1 MVEQS
6 RRLHGQAM
14 IELAKKWFGEQPL
27 GFVDIGAR
35 GGVHPL
41 IEPIADYVDVL
52 AFEPDKDAAKDVAG
66 CLPLALSNKTGP
78 AILYRCVAP
87 TNDSLRPVNQE
98 FVKRYNMVKFAQT
111 GQDPVE
117 TIRLDAALASAVH
130 KGEFLKLDTQGTEY
144 EILQGA
150 ELTLSVEAI
159 AVYCEVEFA
168 QIYRGQKLFG
178 DIEVFLRSYGF
189 SFIGFDN
196 MSYRSRTPWKGR
208 ERLLHADALF
218 IKDPIEQALTPRQN
232 AVAAMACLLCG
243 YDDLAK
249 EIIDECLF

>member
-1 MVEQS
+1 
-6 RRLHGQAM
+6 M
-14 IELAKKWFGEQPL
+14 IELAKKWFSEQPL

-41 IEPIADYVDVL
+41 IEPIADYVDML
-52 AFEPDKDAAKDVAG
+52 AFEPDRDAAKDVEG
-66 CLPLALSNKTGP
+66 CLPVALSNKTGP
-78 AILYRCVAP
+78 AILYRCIAP
-87 TNDSLRPVNQE
+87 TNDSLRPINQA
-98 FVKRYNMVKFAQT
+98 FIDRYRMVKFAQT
-111 GQDPVE
+111 GQEPVQ
-117 TIRLDAALASAVH
+117 TMRLDAALAGSVH

-150 ELTLSVEAI
+150 ELTLSTEAI
-159 AVYCEVEFA
+159 AIYCEVEFA
-168 QIYRGQKLFG
+168 QIYRGQKLFA

-189 SFIGFDN
+189 SFLGFDN
-196 MSYRSRTPWKGR
+196 MSYRSRWRLGR

-218 IKDPIEQALTPRQN
+218 IKDPLDRALTPRQN

-243 YDDLAK
+243 YEDLAK